1 MHTVSIVKYKW
12 QSCFKLL
19 FLFFLLTLLVYNLL
33 FIEPCLHLLLPEGPF
48 IKITFVVY
56 DLLGKYETNKEQIRD
71 KVSCFNSSEK

>member
-1 MHTVSIVKYKW
+1 M
-12 QSCFKLL
+12 
-19 FLFFLLTLLVYNLL
+19 YNLL